1 MAKKLFNILIM
12 LGMVIGLL
20 PVTGL
25 KAHAAEIAESFI
37 TTGGGKHIWAP
48 ILISGAE
55 LVMRAAF

>member
-1 MAKKLFNILIM
+1 MKKLFNILLM
-12 LGMVIGLL
+12 LGMVIGLMPGMTL
-20 PVTGL
+20 T
-25 KAHAAEIAESFI
+25 AHAAEIAESFI